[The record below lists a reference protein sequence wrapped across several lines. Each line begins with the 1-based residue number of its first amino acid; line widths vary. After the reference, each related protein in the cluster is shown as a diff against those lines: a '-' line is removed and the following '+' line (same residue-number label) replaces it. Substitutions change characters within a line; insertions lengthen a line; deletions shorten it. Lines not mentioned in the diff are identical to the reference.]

1 MLDCELMVKVVN
13 HLRKTEQFQKL
24 EESYIKQLNRKPIKE
39 IAIGVGSVFT
49 GIGISNISRI
59 IELGDVENAILK
71 GIGITLAS
79 GVAFCAPMVISY
91 SERWKTFDAKEKIDK
106 MIRNCYLK
114 EKDVQD
120 CIKQGMRELDVRE
133 SLENV
138 NYNTRIGKIKD
149 YEKDLK
155 HYEIDY
161 NQAFDYRTFIVDEPE
176 EESQQMI
183 NFEKIDIYNGV
194 IDDTFT
200 ESSDLDTQEEIS
212 M

>member
-1 MLDCELMVKVVN
+1 MLDCDLMVKVVN

-24 EESYIKQLNRKPIKE
+24 EESYIKQSNRKPIKE

-59 IELGDVENAILK
+59 IELGDVENTILK

-79 GVAFCAPMVISY
+79 GVAFCAPMIISY

-120 CIKQGMRELDVRE
+120 CVKNGMDEISVRE
-133 SLENV
+133 TLENV
-138 NYNTRIGKIKD
+138 DYNTHIGKIKN

-161 NQAFDYRTFIVDEPE
+161 NRPFDYRTFIVEEPE
-176 EESQQMI
+176 DEFENML
-183 NFEKIDIYNGV
+183 NFEKLDIY
-194 IDDTFT
+194 DTT
-200 ESSDLDTQEEIS
+200 QDLNFNEIEQQDTQEEIS